1 MNEIFF
7 ALIISLAIQVVLFIP
22 AFIFK
27 TDKLTD
33 FSYSLTF
40 IILTLFLFLTNN
52 ISTSKIILVSI
63 VLIWA
68 FRLGIFLFIR
78 ITKIKR
84 DKRFDGVRESF
95 TKFAQFW
102 ILQGIAVWVILIP
115 SIFFLTQETILTK
128 LSYFGILIWATGF
141 LIETISDAQK
151 FSFMQGNSKNK
162 SKWISTG
169 LWKYS
174 RHPNYFGEMLCW
186 LGVYLFVVSGL
197 TTSQALISIIGPL
210 FIIFIL
216 LFGTG
221 IPKLEQSADKKFGK
235 IKEYQEYKRRT
246 SLVILWS
253 RKK

>member
-1 MNEIFF
+1 MNEILF
-7 ALIISLAIQVVLFIP
+7 ALIISLSIQVVLFIP

-40 IILTLFLFLTNN
+40 IILTLFLLFTNN
-52 ISTSKIILVSI
+52 ISTSKIILVSMI
-63 VLIWA
+63 LIWA

-84 DKRFDGVRESF
+84 DKRFDGVREKF
-95 TKFAQFW
+95 GKFAQFW

-115 SIFFLTQETILTK
+115 STFFLTQETILTN
-128 LSYFGILIWATGF
+128 LSYLWILVWLAGF
-141 LIETISDAQK
+141 LIETISDNQK
-151 FSFMQGNSKNK
+151 FSFMQKNSKNK

-174 RHPNYFGEMLCW
+174 RHPNYLGEMLCW
-186 LGVYLFVVSGL
+186 VGIYLFVVSGL
-197 TTSQALISIIGPL
+197 TTLQAIISIIGPL

-221 IPKLEQSADKKFGK
+221 VPKLEQSADAKFGK
-235 IKEYQEYKRRT
+235 IKEYQEYKRKT
-246 SLVILWS
+246 SLVIIWP

>member
-1 MNEIFF
+1 MNEIIL
-7 ALIISLAIQVVLFIP
+7 ALIISLAIQVILFIP
-22 AFIFK
+22 AFIFR

-40 IILTLFLFLTNN
+40 IILTLFLLFTNN
-52 ISTSKIILVSI
+52 ISIGKIILATM
-63 VLIWA
+63 VLVWA

-95 TKFAQFW
+95 TKFAKFW

-115 SIFFLTQETILTK
+115 SIYFMNQEVFITK
-128 LSYFGILIWATGF
+128 LSYLGIVIWLAGF

-151 FSFMQGNSKNK
+151 FSFMQSSNK
-162 SKWISTG
+162 KKTFISTG

-186 LGVYLFVVSGL
+186 IGIYLFTISSL
-197 TTSQALISIIGPL
+197 TITQASISIISPL

-221 IPKLEQSADKKFGK
+221 VPKLEQSADAKFGK
-235 IKEYQEYKRRT
+235 LKEYIDYKRKT
-246 SLVILWS
+246 SLVILWP

>member
-7 ALIISLAIQVVLFIP
+7 ALIISLAIQVILFIP

-40 IILTLFLFLTNN
+40 IILTLFLLLTNN
-52 ISTSKIILVSI
+52 ISTSKIILATMI
-63 VLIWA
+63 LIWA

-95 TKFAQFW
+95 IKFAQFW

-115 SIFFLTQETILTK
+115 SIFFLTQDLAMTK
-128 LSYFGILIWATGF
+128 LSCLGIFVWISGF

-151 FSFMQGNSKNK
+151 FSFMQRNSKNK

-186 LGVYLFVVSGL
+186 IGIYLFVVSGL

-221 IPKLEQSADKKFGK
+221 VPKLEQSADKKFGK

-246 SLVILWS
+246 SLVILWP
-253 RKK
+253 RKR

>member
-52 ISTSKIILVSI
+52 ISTSKIILVSM

-78 ITKIKR
+78 ITKIRR

-128 LSYFGILIWATGF
+128 LSYFGILIWVTGF

-151 FSFMQGNSKNK
+151 FSFMQGNGKNK

-186 LGVYLFVVSGL
+186 IGVYLFVVSGL
-197 TTSQALISIIGPL
+197 TISQALISIIGPL

-221 IPKLEQSADKKFGK
+221 VPKLEESADKKFGK

-246 SLVILWS
+246 SLVILWP
-253 RKK
+253 RKR